1 MLTKS
6 VIISLSNG
14 YGLEP
19 AVLLCINRGE
29 GKVNRYDFR
38 YIGIMG
44 GQQTRV
50 YGSDAQY
57 TYIFYRFRF

>member
-6 VIISLSNG
+6 VFIALSNG

-29 GKVNRYDFR
+29 GKVNMVSRD
-38 YIGIMG
+38 
-44 GQQTRV
+44 
-50 YGSDAQY
+50 YGWS
-57 TYIFYRFRF
+57 TKSVLLPFYHL